1 MEIRMRLSP
10 SIRPSLRRCIVPLAA
25 PLLFLPLGA
34 GAHFQELIPSTE
46 ILDADT
52 GRDLTLEMTFT
63 HPMEQGPAMPMGE
76 PTAFGVLT
84 ADGRQDLS
92 ESLLAV
98 QVDGKAAYKADYQV
112 KAPGGYIFF
121 VEPAPY
127 WEPAEGVM
135 IVHYTK
141 TVVDAYGA
149 EEGWD
154 RMVGLPVEIEPLTRP
169 YGLWA
174 GNLFTGVV
182 KKGGEPVPFAEIE
195 VEWRNDGSVAP
206 PAGPFVTQVLKAD
219 ADGAFNYAM
228 PRAGWWGFAALI
240 EGDEPML
247 NPEGKSVP
255 VEEGALIWVR
265 ARDMN

>member
-1 MEIRMRLSP
+1 MPNQSHAPAHHARWAPPAAAFCLLM
-10 SIRPSLRRCIVPLAA
+10 PLAA
-25 PLLFLPLGA
+25 T
-34 GAHFQELIPSTE
+34 AHFQELIPATE
-46 ILDADT
+46 IVDAET
-52 GRDLTLEMTFT
+52 GRPLTLELTFT
-63 HPMEQGPAMPMGE
+63 HPMEGGPAMPMAE
-76 PTAFGVLT
+76 PAAFGVLT
-84 ADGRQDLS
+84 PSGKRDLRG
-92 ESLLAV
+92 ELEAV
-98 QVDGKAAYKADYQV
+98 QVDDKAAYRAEVEVPRPGDYV
-112 KAPGGYIFF
+112 FY

-141 TVVDAYGA
+141 TVVDAFGA

-169 YGLWA
+169 YGLWT

-182 KKGGEPVPFAEIE
+182 TKGGEPVPNAEVE
-195 VEWRNDGSVAP
+195 VEWRNDGSVGP

-219 ADGAFNYAM
+219 VNGVFSYAM

-240 EGDEPML
+240 EGDEPMQ
-247 NPEGKSVP
+247 NPEGQEVP
-255 VEEGALIWVR
+255 VEQGALIWVR